1 MTEYFLLTQSKQLV
15 SPPIF
20 EGTDKTKIKPF
31 LTKEEFDAL
40 NEVNILYF
48 DYHEGIEIPDIL
60 NSPVFMVSTKIKHLF
75 ELYDEEIVF
84 KGVQTFSK
92 QEEDP
97 MAPLYWNPYI
107 PVCDC
112 LHPSSETYG
121 TGLLKELILDS
132 EQIGD
137 KEIVRVGGI
146 LENRIVISLA
156 VAESLLRRELFGI
169 GLEKVK
175 VR

>member
-92 QEEDP
+92 QEEGEFWLPFTGTHIFQFVTVSILPVKP
-97 MAPLYWNPYI
+97 ME
-107 PVCDC
+107 PV
-112 LHPSSETYG
+112 Y
-121 TGLLKELILDS
+121 
-132 EQIGD
+132 
-137 KEIVRVGGI
+137 
-146 LENRIVISLA
+146 
-156 VAESLLRRELFGI
+156 
-169 GLEKVK
+169 
-175 VR
+175 